1 MLKERIS
8 NINLIIVCNDSK
20 HNDELTF
27 LTWYSFNKC
36 FSGIK
41 SLVLKSNRKNSNI
54 NYWINSFKINCKF
67 GNLSLDKIKKFEFL
81 DDSYFII
88 KAGIIF
94 LKTEIDLE
102 NSFDLFE
109 SQGIYYNYKNSFL
122 KTENKYLIGTLEEDE
137 SFNFIDLNPWVK
149 KLNELNLIDRLSLC
163 YGEPEFINGKGN
175 QNEINFGSFLKDAQ
189 KVYNNFPEVLNV

>member
-1 MLKERIS
+1 MSKEKIANVS
-8 NINLIIVCNDSK
+8 LIIVCNDSK

-41 SLVLKSNRKNSNI
+41 SLILKSNRKNSNI
-54 NYWINSFKINCKF
+54 NYWINSFKIHCKF

-94 LKTEIDLE
+94 LKPEIDLE

-149 KLNELNLIDRLSLC
+149 KLNELKLIDRLSLC